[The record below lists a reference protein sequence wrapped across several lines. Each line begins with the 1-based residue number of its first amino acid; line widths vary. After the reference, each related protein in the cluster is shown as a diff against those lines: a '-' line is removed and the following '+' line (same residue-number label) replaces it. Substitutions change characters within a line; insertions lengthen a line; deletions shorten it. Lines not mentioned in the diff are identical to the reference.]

1 MKKLFKAFVTLLTF
15 VCFITIVNASD
26 VSTTLSGKT
35 EIYKEGEVTITL
47 AVNGTNIWGLIGE
60 LKYDESKLKLV
71 KSEGLNGF
79 NATVGK
85 KIVLDSASGKDGKF
99 NIITL
104 TFKPTSSFNAGEST
118 KVSVEN
124 VSASSD
130 SMIMSADNASTTI
143 KVLEA
148 KSSNNYL
155 SELTID
161 GKKIDGFKK
170 SDTSYKLVVENS
182 TDSIKIAAKAED
194 SKASIKGIG
203 TKKLSVYSNSY
214 SVVVTAENG
223 SSKTYKIT
231 VIRKDSEGR
240 EKALSSDNTLSKLEV
255 VGYSINFKKDTT
267 NYTLDVES
275 TVNKLEVNAQVS
287 NSSAK
292 YTITNPTLAPGEN
305 KIIIVVTA
313 ENGTTKEYTITVNK
327 KTAGEPVTKTVT
339 MDTLLDA
346 INDDST
352 DIIELKLENDT
363 KISKD
368 VLDKLAGK
376 NKKLNIVKYEND
388 KVSYSW
394 SIDGNELTSGFEIDT
409 KITFD
414 SENDELLK
422 DLVKDKNVKSI
433 VFSHSGQLPK
443 GTIITVYVGDKYK
456 DGDYIDLYYLN
467 TETKQLELK
476 SKSIQVTNGYVK
488 LSIDHCSE
496 YVLEQSETNTIEEET
511 NSNILYYIIAGALL
525 LVIIVIIVVRNKK
538 KND

>member
-511 NSNILYYIIAGALL
+511 NSNILYYIIACALL

>member
-104 TFKPTSSFNAGEST
+104 TFKATSSFNAGEST